1 MEKVEEQDSYSHIL
15 KYTGIFGGVQGLN
28 ILIGIARNKFA
39 AILLG
44 ANGMGLVS
52 LFSSTIN
59 MLVSATNFG
68 IPTSGVQ
75 VISSKYQSQSD
86 QLAGSI
92 KSIRS
97 WSLLTALLGTLVCVL
112 FSSFL
117 DKLTFTWG
125 NHVLHFVLLSP
136 VVGLTILAAGEMAV
150 LKATRQLKSL
160 ASSSL
165 LVIASSLVIS
175 VPVYYVWNQKGIIA
189 VLVFQAL
196 GQCLATFYFSLRYY
210 PYSVSFSIPFLRKGI
225 GVIKLGVAF
234 VLAGLLNSG
243 AEFLIRTYINN
254 VGGLDHV
261 GFFNAGWTLAVV
273 YSGLVF
279 SSMDADY
286 FPRLSS
292 VTGAITEQN
301 DCVNK
306 QIEMNVLLVSPILTV
321 MLIGLPIGIPILYD
335 SDFMTILRMTQLALV
350 SMLFKAIYIPIEY
363 LPLSKGKSWIFL
375 CQEAACVLLLI
386 VSQIVGY
393 HYMGLDGLGLGI
405 LVAYFVETMCVLLY
419 SKFYFTFQLSRQVFF
434 AILPQALFLSV
445 AVVWIFMDV
454 PVWCYWLVGA
464 ILAVGHLSY
473 AFRQLRNKT
482 NVQNVFARKLR
493 K

>member
-1 MEKVEEQDSYSHIL
+1 MDKIEKEDSYSRIL

-28 ILIGIARNKFA
+28 ILIGVARNKFA

-44 ANGMGLVS
+44 ANGMGLVA
-52 LFSSTIN
+52 LFNSTIN

-86 QLAGSI
+86 QLSASI

-97 WSLLTALLGTLVCVL
+97 WSLVTALLGSLICIL
-112 FSSFL
+112 FSFYL
-117 DKLTFTWG
+117 DRLTFTWG

-165 LVIASSLVIS
+165 LVIALSLVIS
-175 VPVYYVWNQKGIIA
+175 IPIYYFWNQKGIIA

-196 GQCLATFYFSLRYY
+196 AQCLATFRYSLRFY
-210 PYSVSFSIPFLRKGI
+210 PYSVSLSPKFLKN
-225 GVIKLGVAF
+225 GVHIIKLGAAF

-243 AEFLIRTYINN
+243 AEFLIRTFINN
-254 VGGLDHV
+254 VDGLDEV

-273 YSGLVF
+273 YAGLVF
-279 SSMDADY
+279 SAMDADY
-286 FPRLSS
+286 YPRLSS
-292 VTGAITEQN
+292 ITSDITEQN

-306 QIEMNVLLVSPILTV
+306 QIEMNVLLVSPILTL
-321 MLIGLPIGIPILYD
+321 MLLGLPIGIPLLYD
-335 SDFMTILRMTQLALV
+335 GDFMVILRMTQLALV
-350 SMLFKAIYIPIEY
+350 SMLWKAIYIPVEY
-363 LPLSKGKSWIFL
+363 LPLSKGQSWVFL
-375 CQEAACVLLLI
+375 VQESACVLLLI
-386 VSQIVGY
+386 TCEVVGY
-393 HYMGLDGLGLGI
+393 HYLRLNGLGLGI
-405 LVAYFVETMCVLLY
+405 LVAYFVETIGVLVY
-419 SKFYFTFQLSRQVFF
+419 SKSYYSFRLSRMVVMG
-434 AILPQALFLSV
+434 ILPHALFLSGMV
-445 AVVWIFMDV
+445 AWIFVDV
-454 PVWCYWLVGA
+454 PAWCYWLVGIA
-464 ILAVGHLSY
+464 YATAHLLYS
-473 AFRQLRNKT
+473 LRELKKKT
-482 NVQNVFARKLR
+482 NVLDVLARKLR